1 MWYELSYDVA
11 AVVILLCVLA
21 IHGLNHNK
29 LLQNRTFSLMSVTA
43 MLAGI
48 FDIMDVYGSAHIAM
62 FPMAYHQITS
72 YGYFLMLNSA
82 PCAYAFYTV
91 SLKKNSMA
99 LFTKRERLSLY
110 GPIVFLWLFVL
121 TNMFHHGVFYYDAAG
136 NYHRGDFQAVLYAV
150 SLYYMIFGVVYTLC
164 FMRKNL
170 TKLHL
175 ASVYLFVIVGFGGA
189 LLQMI
194 VAHLYVSVFA
204 IAVCILL
211 TLLAIQK
218 PDEGIDA
225 KVGIFNYVTFTQVF
239 QLRITGK
246 DAGMLFLLY
255 IEDIAILNQAI
266 GVAKVDGYLEKI
278 GKYFSNFLHNQT
290 FYLGGSVFAILQDGI
305 DEKRNREFVELV
317 HNRFE
322 EAWVHEGSELYMNC
336 RLLQLKVPEEVQSIE
351 AVQAYKDYLKEVN
364 NRSEWFLQAKDTS
377 ISMTKRKMEVEAA
390 IKRAITDDN
399 FEIYYQPIYS
409 TQSGKITS
417 AEALLRLIDPE
428 IGFVPPDEFIVMAEK
443 DGSILKVGEIVFEK
457 VCRFIR
463 DNNLLEL
470 GIEYI
475 EVNLSVIQCLQE
487 SLAESL
493 IDTMSRYNIHSSRIN
508 LEITE
513 TAANSSPKMLI
524 RNMDRLFKHGVS
536 FSLDD
541 FGSGYSNMGAIMELP
556 LDMIKFDKSMI
567 DMLSVSSKGNIVFLS
582 SVAMIKQMNMKIV
595 AEGIETEDQKKLME
609 DTGIEYLQGY
619 YFSRPIPELEFLQY
633 VKEFNR

>member
-1 MWYELSYDVA
+1 
-11 AVVILLCVLA
+11 
-21 IHGLNHNK
+21 
-29 LLQNRTFSLMSVTA
+29 MSVTA

-82 PCAYAFYTV
+82 PFAYAFYTV

-175 ASVYLFVIVGFGGA
+175 AAVYLFVIVGFGGA
-189 LLQMI
+189 LLQMM

-255 IEDIAILNQAI
+255 IEDIALLNQAI

-278 GKYFSNFLHNQT
+278 GKYFSNFSHNQT

-322 EAWVHEGSELYMNC
+322 EAWVNEGSELYMNC

-609 DTGIEYLQGY
+609 DTDIEYLQGY

>member
-1 MWYELSYDVA
+1 
-11 AVVILLCVLA
+11 
-21 IHGLNHNK
+21 
-29 LLQNRTFSLMSVTA
+29 
-43 MLAGI
+43 
-48 FDIMDVYGSAHIAM
+48 
-62 FPMAYHQITS
+62 
-72 YGYFLMLNSA
+72 MLNSA
-82 PCAYAFYTV
+82 PFAYAFYTV

-175 ASVYLFVIVGFGGA
+175 AAVYLFVIVGFGGA
-189 LLQMI
+189 LLQMM

-255 IEDIAILNQAI
+255 IEDIALLNQAI

-278 GKYFSNFLHNQT
+278 GKYFSNFSHNQT

-322 EAWVHEGSELYMNC
+322 EAWVNEGSELYMNC

-609 DTGIEYLQGY
+609 DTDIEYLQGY

>member
-1 MWYELSYDVA
+1 
-11 AVVILLCVLA
+11 
-21 IHGLNHNK
+21 
-29 LLQNRTFSLMSVTA
+29 MSVTA

-82 PCAYAFYTV
+82 PFAYAFYTV

-175 ASVYLFVIVGFGGA
+175 AAVYLFVIVGFGGA
-189 LLQMI
+189 LLQMM

-255 IEDIAILNQAI
+255 IEDIALLNQVI

-278 GKYFSNFLHNQT
+278 GKYFSNFSHNQT

-322 EAWVHEGSELYMNC
+322 EAWVNEGSELYMNC

-609 DTGIEYLQGY
+609 DTDIEYLQGY

>member
-1 MWYELSYDVA
+1 
-11 AVVILLCVLA
+11 
-21 IHGLNHNK
+21 
-29 LLQNRTFSLMSVTA
+29 MSVTA

-48 FDIMDVYGSAHIAM
+48 FDIMDVYGAAHIAM

-82 PCAYAFYTV
+82 PFAYAFYTV

-175 ASVYLFVIVGFGGA
+175 AAVYLFVIVGFGGA
-189 LLQMI
+189 LLQMM

-204 IAVCILL
+204 IAVCIPL

-255 IEDIAILNQAI
+255 IEDIALLNQAI

-278 GKYFSNFLHNQT
+278 GKYFSNFSHNQT

-322 EAWVHEGSELYMNC
+322 EAWVNEGSELYMNC

-609 DTGIEYLQGY
+609 DTDIEYLQGY

>member
-1 MWYELSYDVA
+1 
-11 AVVILLCVLA
+11 
-21 IHGLNHNK
+21 
-29 LLQNRTFSLMSVTA
+29 MSVTA

-82 PCAYAFYTV
+82 PFAYAFYTV

-175 ASVYLFVIVGFGGA
+175 AAVYLFVIVGFGGA
-189 LLQMI
+189 LLQMM

-204 IAVCILL
+204 IAVCIPL

-255 IEDIAILNQAI
+255 IEDIALLNQAI

-278 GKYFSNFLHNQT
+278 GKYFSNFSHNQT

-322 EAWVHEGSELYMNC
+322 EAWVNEGSELYMNC

-609 DTGIEYLQGY
+609 DTDIEYLQGY

>member
-1 MWYELSYDVA
+1 
-11 AVVILLCVLA
+11 
-21 IHGLNHNK
+21 
-29 LLQNRTFSLMSVTA
+29 
-43 MLAGI
+43 
-48 FDIMDVYGSAHIAM
+48 
-62 FPMAYHQITS
+62 
-72 YGYFLMLNSA
+72 MLNSA
-82 PCAYAFYTV
+82 PFAYAFYTV

-110 GPIVFLWLFVL
+110 RPIVFLWLFVL

-175 ASVYLFVIVGFGGA
+175 AAVYLFVIVGFGGA
-189 LLQMI
+189 LLQMM

-255 IEDIAILNQAI
+255 IEDIALLNQAI

-278 GKYFSNFLHNQT
+278 GKYFSNFSHNQT

-322 EAWVHEGSELYMNC
+322 EAWVNEGSELYMNC

-609 DTGIEYLQGY
+609 DTDIEYLQGY

>member
-1 MWYELSYDVA
+1 
-11 AVVILLCVLA
+11 
-21 IHGLNHNK
+21 
-29 LLQNRTFSLMSVTA
+29 MSVTA

-82 PCAYAFYTV
+82 PFAYAFYTV

-175 ASVYLFVIVGFGGA
+175 AAVYLFVIVGFGGA
-189 LLQMI
+189 LLQMM

-204 IAVCILL
+204 IAVCIPL

-255 IEDIAILNQAI
+255 IEDIALLNQAI

-278 GKYFSNFLHNQT
+278 GKYFSNFSHNQT
-290 FYLGGSVFAILQDGI
+290 FYLGGSVFSILQDGI

-322 EAWVHEGSELYMNC
+322 EAWVNEGSELYMNC

-609 DTGIEYLQGY
+609 DTDIEYLQGY